1 MIMNNNNYDSNSF
14 NNFNNFLRTED
25 LHKYYFGGLKELK
38 ELKVLKGVDIQVDKG
53 KIVSLIGASGSGK
66 STLLNLLGGLDRPT
80 SGKVIYEGQDVS
92 QLSDLELAKF
102 RNSEVGF
109 VFQFH
114 HLLPEFTALENV
126 MLPLWISRKNRS
138 ELEARATEILKQVGL
153 EERLEHRPAQLSGGE
168 QQRVA
173 MARAIINRPKVVLA
187 DEPTGNLDRKTAD
200 AVIDLIW
207 QLNSELNQTFV
218 IATHNFEIAQ
228 RADKVIELLD
238 GKAIIKK

>member
-1 MIMNNNNYDSNSF
+1 MNNYESNNFD
-14 NNFNNFLRTED
+14 NFNNLLRTED
-25 LHKYYFGGLKELK
+25 LHKYYFSGLK

-80 SGKVIYEGQDVS
+80 SGKVIYEGHDIS

-114 HLLPEFTALENV
+114 HLLSEFTALENV
-126 MLPLWISRKNRS
+126 MLPLWISRKNRA

-153 EERLEHRPAQLSGGE
+153 EERFEHRPTQLSGGE

-173 MARAIINRPKVVLA
+173 IARAIINRPKVVLA

-238 GKAIIKK
+238 GKAIIKKV